1 MDPGFPPESML
12 FLYRK
17 NRGIEQSRSRSLC
30 FYTDAVIQ
38 KYRKLNLYSCIHK
51 KTIRYL
57 ANRIF
62 YCKH

>member
-12 FLYRK
+12 FYTEK
-17 NRGIEQSRSRSLC
+17 TTAIEQSRSRSLC
-30 FYTDAVIQ
+30 LYTDAVIQ
-38 KYRKLNLYSCIHK
+38 KYRKLNLYSFNHK